1 MDIAIALRQTGFTGT
16 VHILSRRGLLPQSHR
31 ATAPWPPFWNE
42 TSPRTVRGIL
52 RLIRTQVEAAER
64 MGSDWRAVIDSLRPF
79 TQEIWRSLS
88 HQERR
93 RFLRHV
99 RPYWEVHRH
108 RIATEI
114 AFSLAAQMETGQ
126 IATHAGRIAE
136 YREDADAVDVTYRD
150 RESGRLKRLRVDR
163 VINCTGP
170 ESDCRRIKCPLLS
183 DLMHQ
188 KLVRP
193 DPLFLGLD
201 ASAEGALIDAF
212 GDASDFLYTLG
223 PARKGSLWETTAVP
237 EIRRQA
243 AELAEH
249 LLATFARIESPR
261 LQETLQT
268 VPAMT
273 QHSAVQHIRVPR
285 SELAHEAGAQ

>member
-1 MDIAIALRQTGFTGT
+1 MALSSISTPLLAFPGSG
-16 VHILSRRGLLPQSHR
+16 GLPFGLR
-31 ATAPWPPFWNE
+31 ATALVFE
-42 TSPRTVRGIL
+42 DLKFRALLERI
-52 RLIRTQVEAAER
+52 RLLGPSSANV
-64 MGSDWRAVIDSLRPF
+64 L
-79 TQEIWRSLS
+79 
-88 HQERR
+88 
-93 RFLRHV
+93 
-99 RPYWEVHRH
+99 
-108 RIATEI
+108 
-114 AFSLAAQMETGQ
+114 
-126 IATHAGRIAE
+126 
-136 YREDADAVDVTYRD
+136 VT
-150 RESGRLKRLRVDR
+150 RVDR

-170 ESDCRRIKCPLLS
+170 ESDCRRIKSPLLS
-183 DLMHQ
+183 DLMRQ

-237 EIRRQA
+237 EIRRQV

-249 LLATFARIESPR
+249 LLATFARIESAR

-268 VPAMT
+268 VPAMA

-285 SELAHEAGAQ
+285 SALAHEAGRSIATSDVA